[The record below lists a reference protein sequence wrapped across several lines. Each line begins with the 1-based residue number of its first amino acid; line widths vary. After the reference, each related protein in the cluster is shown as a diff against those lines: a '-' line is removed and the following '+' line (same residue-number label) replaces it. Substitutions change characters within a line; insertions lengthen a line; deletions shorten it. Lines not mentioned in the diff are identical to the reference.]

1 MARMRAPLLLALCLA
16 RSHGR
21 TLQEV
26 NLVPVPEAEAA
37 DLKKQEEA
45 QREKAMAEAA
55 AAMEKAKAMLA
66 EAEKAKAAAAGAL
79 PDHSQFSV
87 PNLVCAG
94 VKPKR
99 TAVCVGGARSRQRQL
114 RFAESGGDRERYGR
128 D

>member
-1 MARMRAPLLLALCLA
+1 MLRKLVLALALSLSNA
-16 RSHGR
+16 DNLRATRSRGR

-26 NLVPVPEAEAA
+26 NLVPEDEAA

-66 EAEKAKAAAAGAL
+66 EAEKAKAAVLGAL
-79 PDHSQFSV
+79 PDHTQFSV

-99 TAVCVGGARSRQRQL
+99 TACLLYTSPSPRDQRGSRMPSS
-114 RFAESGGDRERYGR
+114 A
-128 D
+128 